1 MKLVIVLVAVLLV
14 CSPSVSHGGHIS
26 KIFPDNVGM
35 AISTTGEV
43 NGFTHLLLQASL
55 IDLSLHAVFM
65 NPTGSPDFAN
75 VGLPWLFGQI
85 VSITPSGP
93 NFVFIWNL
101 FVSGA
106 GSSPF
111 VPLGTLSVTVTP
123 P

>member
-1 MKLVIVLVAVLLV
+1 MRLAIVFAVVLLV
-14 CSPSVSHGGHIS
+14 CSPSISHGGHIS
-26 KIFPDNVGM
+26 KIFPDNNGM
-35 AISTTGEV
+35 AISTSGEV

-55 IDLSLHAVFM
+55 ADFNLHAVFM

-85 VSITPSGP
+85 VSIVPSGP
-93 NFVFIWNL
+93 NFIFTWNL

-106 GSSPF
+106 GSAPF
-111 VPLGTLSVTVTP
+111 VPLGTLSITVTP